1 METLNYK
8 KLGFK
13 AGLEIHQQLDGKK
26 LFCECPVR
34 TNKKTSPDLIIKRKL
49 RAVVGEAGKKD
60 IAALYEEQKDKTFIY
75 EFYQDCDCLIDID
88 EEPPRQINQEALEA
102 ALQLAL
108 LLKAKMVPKIKV
120 MRKIIVDGS
129 NVSGFQRT
137 MLIAENGKIKTS
149 KGIVKIP
156 TISLEE
162 EAAKKI
168 STNKKDITY
177 RLDRIGVPLI
187 EIATSPDIKNPE
199 HAKEVAE
206 TIGMILRSIDLTK
219 RGLGTIRQD
228 INLSIKNSP
237 RIEIKGFQ
245 DLKSIPKITKYEVQ
259 RLINDPPKK
268 GEVRKAEKDLT
279 TTFLRPLPGEAR
291 MYPETDHE
299 EIIIDR
305 KLLSS
310 ITPPELLIER
320 TLNLEKK
327 YNLSPQLAA
336 EIIKNKVQ
344 LAAEIIKN
352 KVGFTRYT
360 NEFPKI
366 SPKLIAHVLIEA
378 PKELRTRFHVTK
390 KLKASDL
397 EFIIE
402 NINAGRISKSAIMD
416 VLLELS
422 KGISPNLTKYSSI
435 DDKKIEKEI
444 EKIIAQ
450 NQGASLNA
458 LMGLAMKKF
467 QNRVDGKKI
476 AETIKKFL

>member
-13 AGLEIHQQLDGKK
+13 AGLEIHQQLEGKK

-34 TNKKTSPDLIIKRKL
+34 TNKKETPDLIIKRKL
-49 RAVVGEAGKKD
+49 RAVAGEAGKKD

-75 EFYQDCDCLIDID
+75 EFYHDCDCLVDID

-120 MRKIIVDGS
+120 MRKIVVDGS

-206 TIGMILRSIDLTK
+206 TIGMILRSIDITK

-310 ITPPELLIER
+310 IIPPELLIER

-336 EIIKNKVQ
+336 EIIKNKV
-344 LAAEIIKN
+344 
-352 KVGFTRYT
+352 GFIRYT
-360 NEFPKI
+360 KEFPKI

-422 KGISPNLTKYSSI
+422 KNISPNLTKYSSI